1 MTRLAARIGAIF
13 YVIWGI
19 VHLVSSYYVAL
30 LGQKISP
37 AVVVQGR
44 VFQDAWV
51 LLFGGI
57 VAIIIAVTMN
67 WRNSKTG
74 FWINLVMVSL
84 IDIAFIF
91 FIMVPGYV
99 PLWPGLEG
107 PIAWVVAGVSTAV
120 GVFGTQNRSLGS
132 SDILISQKSI

>member
-1 MTRLAARIGAIF
+1 MTKLAARLGAIF
-13 YVIWGI
+13 YVIWGV
-19 VHLVSSYYVAL
+19 VHLVSAYNVVL

-37 AVVVQGR
+37 AGVVQGR

-84 IDIAFIF
+84 IDIAFIL
-91 FIMVPGYV
+91 FITVPGYV

-107 PIAWVVAGVSTAV
+107 PIAWVVAAVCTGV

-132 SDILISQKSI
+132 SDILTSQKSI